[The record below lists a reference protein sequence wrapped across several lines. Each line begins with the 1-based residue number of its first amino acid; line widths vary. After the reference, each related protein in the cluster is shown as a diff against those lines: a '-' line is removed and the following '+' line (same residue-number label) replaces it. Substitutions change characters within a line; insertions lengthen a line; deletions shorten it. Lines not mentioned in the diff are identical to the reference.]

1 MHKSLIGHIQNNIWK
16 NSSLADLP
24 VAALK
29 DGPAHWEQ
37 RKSRRPRYDQSHSQ
51 IHVNVPRSHE
61 VIICCDIGMGV
72 QQSQCLQNFHPYRL
86 HTHNLIKLI
95 KSVLGGH
102 GKLRSPFKYEC
113 SYKHGNFFSYNQS
126 KKSKSVGL
134 KCLL

>member
-61 VIICCDIGMGV
+61 VIICCDIGMGGATEPMSAKFSSV
-72 QQSQCLQNFHPYRL
+72 QVAHAQSDKTDQEHFGRSWQ
-86 HTHNLIKLI
+86 IKITL
-95 KSVLGGH
+95 
-102 GKLRSPFKYEC
+102 
-113 SYKHGNFFSYNQS
+113 
-126 KKSKSVGL
+126 
-134 KCLL
+134 